1 MIRVGTLFS
10 GIGAAEY
17 ALRKLGIEHKI
28 VFAGDIDKYVKQ
40 SYFANYEIT
49 EDRWHNDVTQF
60 DAKPYEGEIDI
71 LIGGSPCQSFSLAG
85 NMQGFNDTRGTL
97 FFEYAR
103 VLNECKPK
111 AFIFENVRNLM
122 NHDKGKTFQIIQNT
136 FRELGYNIFYQVL
149 NASDYG
155 VPQTRRRIFIV
166 GFRADVKSFNFPEPI
181 PLTTTVQ
188 DLLEDNVDEKYY
200 LNEGFINNY
209 VLAEEG
215 NWNRKPEV
223 NKPIASTLTT
233 RMGSLRATQDNYQS
247 INGRL
252 RKLTPREGLRL
263 MGYGDDFEI
272 VCSNTQLY
280 KQIGNS
286 IVVNVIEGVINNV
299 INQIKGNEQTKKE
312 SYS

>member
-17 ALRKLGIEHKI
+17 ALRKLGIEHQI
-28 VFAGDIDKYVKQ
+28 VFAGDIDKFVKKT
-40 SYFANYEIT
+40 YFANYDVS
-49 EDRWHNDVTQF
+49 EDSWHNDVTQF
-60 DAKPYEGEIDI
+60 DATPYKGQIDI
-71 LIGGSPCQSFSLAG
+71 LVGGSPCQSFSLAG
-85 NMQGFNDTRGTL
+85 RMQGFDDTRGTL

-103 VLNECKPK
+103 VLKECNPK

-136 FRELGYNIFYQVL
+136 FKELGYKIFIQVL

-155 VPQTRRRIFIV
+155 IPQTRRRIFVV
-166 GFRADVKSFNFPEPI
+166 GFRDNVESFEFPEPI
-181 PLTTTVQ
+181 SLTKTVQ
-188 DLLEDNVDEKYY
+188 DLLEEDVDEKYF

-209 VLAEEG
+209 VLAKEDR
-215 NWNRKPEV
+215 WNRKPEV

-233 RMGSLRATQDNYQS
+233 RMGTLRAEQDNYQS

-263 MGYGDDFEI
+263 MGYGDDFKM

-286 IVVNVIEGVINNV
+286 IVVDVIGGVLRQV
-299 INQIKGNEQTKKE
+299 ISKL
-312 SYS
+312 

>member
-1 MIRVGTLFS
+1 MVKVGTLFS

-17 ALRKLGIEHKI
+17 ALRKLGIEHQI
-28 VFAGDIDKYVKQ
+28 VFAGDIDKFVKKT
-40 SYFANYEIT
+40 YFANYDVS
-49 EDRWHNDVTQF
+49 EDSWHNDVTQF
-60 DAKPYEGEIDI
+60 DATPYKGQIDI
-71 LIGGSPCQSFSLAG
+71 LVGGSPCQSFSLAG
-85 NMQGFNDTRGTL
+85 RMQGFDDTRGTL

-103 VLNECKPK
+103 VLKECNPK

-136 FRELGYNIFYQVL
+136 FKELGYKIFIQVL

-155 VPQTRRRIFIV
+155 IPQTRRRIFVV
-166 GFRADVKSFNFPEPI
+166 GFRDDVESFEFPKPI
-181 PLTTTVQ
+181 PLTKTVQ
-188 DLLEDNVDEKYY
+188 DLLEKDVDEKYF

-209 VLAEEG
+209 VLAKEDR
-215 NWNRKPEV
+215 WNRKPEV

-233 RMGSLRATQDNYQS
+233 RMGTLRAEQDNYQS

-263 MGYGDDFEI
+263 MGYGDDFKM

-286 IVVNVIEGVINNV
+286 IVVDVIGGVLRQV
-299 INQIKGNEQTKKE
+299 ISKL
-312 SYS
+312 

>member
-1 MIRVGTLFS
+1 MVKVGTLFS

-17 ALRKLGIEHKI
+17 ALRKLGIEHQI
-28 VFAGDIDKYVKQ
+28 VFAGDIDKFVKKT
-40 SYFANYEIT
+40 YFANYDVS
-49 EDRWHNDVTQF
+49 EDSWHNDVTQF
-60 DAKPYEGEIDI
+60 DAIPYKGQIDI
-71 LIGGSPCQSFSLAG
+71 LVGGSPCQSFSLAG
-85 NMQGFNDTRGTL
+85 RMQGFDDTRGTL

-103 VLNECKPK
+103 VLKECNPK

-122 NHDKGKTFQIIQNT
+122 NHDMGKTFQIIQNT
-136 FRELGYNIFYQVL
+136 FKELGYKIFIQVL

-155 VPQTRRRIFIV
+155 IPQTRRRIFVV
-166 GFRADVKSFNFPEPI
+166 GFRDDVESFEFPKPI
-181 PLTTTVQ
+181 PLTKTVQ
-188 DLLEDNVDEKYY
+188 DLLEKDVDEKYF

-209 VLAEEG
+209 VLAKEDR
-215 NWNRKPEV
+215 WNRKPEV

-233 RMGSLRATQDNYQS
+233 RMGTLRAEQDNYQS

-263 MGYGDDFEI
+263 MGYGDDFKM

-286 IVVNVIEGVINNV
+286 IVVDVIGGVLRQV
-299 INQIKGNEQTKKE
+299 ISKL
-312 SYS
+312 

>member
-17 ALRKLGIEHKI
+17 ALRKLGIEHQI
-28 VFAGDIDKYVKQ
+28 VFAGDIDKFVKKT
-40 SYFANYEIT
+40 YFANYDVS
-49 EDRWHNDVTQF
+49 EDSWHNDVTQF
-60 DAKPYEGEIDI
+60 DATPYKGQIDI
-71 LIGGSPCQSFSLAG
+71 LVGGSPCQSFSLAG
-85 NMQGFNDTRGTL
+85 RMQGFDDTRGTL

-103 VLNECKPK
+103 VLKECNPK

-136 FRELGYNIFYQVL
+136 FKELGYKIFIQVL

-155 VPQTRRRIFIV
+155 IPQTRRRIFVV
-166 GFRADVKSFNFPEPI
+166 GFRDDVESFEFPKPI
-181 PLTTTVQ
+181 PLTKTVQ
-188 DLLEDNVDEKYY
+188 DLLEEDVDEKYF

-209 VLAEEG
+209 VLAKEDR
-215 NWNRKPEV
+215 WNRKPEV

-233 RMGSLRATQDNYQS
+233 RMGTLRAEQDNYQS

-263 MGYGDDFEI
+263 MGYGDDFKM

-286 IVVNVIEGVINNV
+286 IVVDVIGGVLRQV
-299 INQIKGNEQTKKE
+299 ISKL
-312 SYS
+312 

>member
-17 ALRKLGIEHKI
+17 ALRKLGIEHQI
-28 VFAGDIDKYVKQ
+28 VFAGDIDKFVKKT
-40 SYFANYEIT
+40 YFANYDVS
-49 EDRWHNDVTQF
+49 EDSWHNDVTQF
-60 DAKPYEGEIDI
+60 DATPYKGQIDI
-71 LIGGSPCQSFSLAG
+71 LVGGSPCQSFSLAG
-85 NMQGFNDTRGTL
+85 RMQGFDDTRGTL

-103 VLNECKPK
+103 VLKECNPK

-136 FRELGYNIFYQVL
+136 FKELGYKIFIQVL

-155 VPQTRRRIFIV
+155 IPQTRRRIFVV
-166 GFRADVKSFNFPEPI
+166 GFRDDVESFEFPKPI
-181 PLTTTVQ
+181 PLTKTVQ
-188 DLLEDNVDEKYY
+188 DLLEKDVDEKYF

-209 VLAEEG
+209 VLAKEDR
-215 NWNRKPEV
+215 WNRKPEV

-233 RMGSLRATQDNYQS
+233 RMGTLRAEQDNYQS

-263 MGYGDDFEI
+263 MGYGDDFKM

-286 IVVNVIEGVINNV
+286 IVVDVIGGVLRQV
-299 INQIKGNEQTKKE
+299 ISKL
-312 SYS
+312 

>member
-1 MIRVGTLFS
+1 MVKVGTLFS

-17 ALRKLGIEHKI
+17 ALRKLGIEHQI
-28 VFAGDIDKYVKQ
+28 VFAGDIDKFVKKT
-40 SYFANYEIT
+40 YFANYDVS
-49 EDRWHNDVTQF
+49 EDSWHNDVTQF
-60 DAKPYEGEIDI
+60 DATPYKGQIDI
-71 LIGGSPCQSFSLAG
+71 LVGGSPCQSFSLAG
-85 NMQGFNDTRGTL
+85 RMQGFDDTRGTL

-103 VLNECKPK
+103 VLKECNPK

-136 FRELGYNIFYQVL
+136 FKELGYKIFIQVL

-155 VPQTRRRIFIV
+155 IPQTRRRIFVV
-166 GFRADVKSFNFPEPI
+166 GFRDDVESFEFPKPI
-181 PLTTTVQ
+181 PLTKTVQ
-188 DLLEDNVDEKYY
+188 DLLEEDVDEKYF

-209 VLAEEG
+209 VLAKEDR
-215 NWNRKPEV
+215 WNRKPEV

-233 RMGSLRATQDNYQS
+233 RMGTLRAEQDNYQS

-252 RKLTPREGLRL
+252 RKLTPMEGLRL
-263 MGYGDDFEI
+263 MGYGDDFKM

-286 IVVNVIEGVINNV
+286 IVVDVIGGVLRQV
-299 INQIKGNEQTKKE
+299 ISKL
-312 SYS
+312 

>member
-17 ALRKLGIEHKI
+17 ALKKLGIEHQI
-28 VFAGDIDKYVKQ
+28 VFAGDIDKFVKKT
-40 SYFANYEIT
+40 YFANYEIS
-49 EDRWHNDVTQF
+49 EERWHNDITQF
-60 DAKPYEGEIDI
+60 DATPYKGEIDI
-71 LIGGSPCQSFSLAG
+71 LVGGSPCQSFSLAG
-85 NMQGFNDTRGTL
+85 RMQGFNDTRGTL

-103 VLNECKPK
+103 VLQECNPK

-136 FRELGYNIFYQVL
+136 FKELGYKIFIKVL

-155 VPQTRRRIFIV
+155 IPQTRRRIFVV
-166 GFRADVKSFNFPEPI
+166 GFRDDIESFEFPEPI
-181 PLTTTVQ
+181 PLTKTVQ
-188 DLLEDNVDEKYY
+188 DLLEEDVDEKYF

-209 VLAEEG
+209 VLAKEDR
-215 NWNRKPEV
+215 WNRKPEV

-233 RMGSLRATQDNYQS
+233 RMGTLRAEQDNYQS

-263 MGYGDDFEI
+263 MGYGDDFKM

-286 IVVNVIEGVINNV
+286 IVVDVIGGVLKKV
-299 INQIKGNEQTKKE
+299 IDQL
-312 SYS
+312 